1 MNELSTQEFFEIL
14 FGEAEGFLF
23 LGWRNEDGELNQFK
37 ALRYPD
43 ALDTAA
49 KIVELR
55 KDEDVYFSPMLY
67 SVPRR
72 KKSTVQ
78 TTPVCYSD
86 TDQFDPARFLIAPTL
101 NVQTSEGHTH
111 SYWVLDNQHYAR
123 EDVSRVSRAIA
134 IAHTEKDESGKDIG
148 VDPGGWDLTQLLRVP
163 GTTNRKLEDN
173 KKDEKPG
180 KVFVRDYTGEIYSLD
195 QIAEAYDPQN
205 VAAVDIHVASS
216 MPTDI
221 PDPMDVLPRV
231 ASIRRLANLY
241 SKEPSH
247 DQDWSDT
254 LYLFVSEMLR
264 EGFTPAETLSVGWN
278 AACNKYRRD
287 GRPKEHF
294 WEYDITRAVKD
305 PKNRP
310 RTRVEEEA
318 EDIPDDERTVRVT
331 GEGVAKE
338 VETLTIS
345 PEEVANLKP
354 TFVDDY
360 VKWAGTKTDAPEPYH
375 IAGALTILSL
385 ILGEWCVGDVQYGAQ
400 RLGMFFTV
408 LGETTDTRKTT
419 SRNLMKKL
427 IRMTEVGDYNYILTS
442 DATEEGLID
451 TLASRPYQSS
461 LYDRDEV
468 QKLIADIKGGKS
480 YMAGFLETL
489 NELYDGTAH
498 GRIRASK
505 STKDT
510 QVNFVQYLMG
520 IRSQF
525 QENLE
530 LGDFKSGW
538 GPRNV
543 FVRGESPPRTRENSR
558 LGQGRG
564 DKNKAD
570 RGLQRLAKKLTDARD
585 YWSNKQRHQRD
596 SPYWMRFED
605 SAWERQTDWEWD
617 LKDHFKDHPRF
628 EYLKPSIERMSINVM
643 KVAIMFAMM
652 REKDE
657 VEMEDVLNAHYIACQ
672 WVEDL
677 VVIVEG
683 VSESY
688 ELRHMRALEEYVL
701 SKEGLV
707 SVASAMKW
715 AVGKGMRRREFYEA
729 VETLTEMEVV
739 TIVTDKRGKRS
750 LSYAFKSGG

>member
-1 MNELSTQEFFEIL
+1 MNELTTQEFFEIL
-14 FGEAEGFLF
+14 FGNSEGFLF
-23 LGWRNEDGELNQFK
+23 LGWRNDEGELNQFK
-37 ALRYPD
+37 PLRYPE

-49 KIVELR
+49 KLVELH

-78 TTPVCYSD
+78 VTPVCYAD
-86 TDQFDPARFLIAPTL
+86 TDQFDPARFNIAPTL

-111 SYWVLDNQHYAR
+111 SYWVLDSIEYTR

-134 IAHTEKDESGKDIG
+134 FAHDERDENDNKIG
-148 VDPGGWDLTQLLRVP
+148 VDPSGWDLTQLLRVP
-163 GTTNRKLEDN
+163 GTKNTKRGEA
-173 KKDEKPG
+173 EP
-180 KVFVRDYTGEIYSLD
+180 VFVRDFNGNVYSLEELAD
-195 QIAEAYDPQN
+195 AYDPQN
-205 VAAVDIHVASS
+205 VSAVDIHVASS
-216 MPTDI
+216 MPTNI
-221 PDPMDVLPRV
+221 PDPMEVLPRV
-231 ASIRRLANLY
+231 ASIKRLSNLY
-241 SKEPSH
+241 SKEPDH

-264 EGFTPAETLSVGWN
+264 EGFTPAEVLSVGWN

-287 GRPKEHF
+287 NRPKEHF

-310 RTRVEEEA
+310 RTRVDEEA
-318 EDIPDDERTVRVT
+318 EDLDESERTVQVT
-331 GEGVAKE
+331 GEGIAKE
-338 VETLTIS
+338 IEALTLT
-345 PEEVANLKP
+345 PEEVDTLVP
-354 TFVDDY
+354 TFVDAY
-360 VKWAGTKTDAPEPYH
+360 VKWAETKTDAPVPYH
-375 IAGALTILSL
+375 IAGAITILSL
-385 ILGEWCVGDVQYGAQ
+385 ILGEWAVGDIQYGAQ

-419 SRNLMKKL
+419 SRNLMKRV
-427 IRMTEVGDYNYILTS
+427 IRMCEVGDYQYILTS
-442 DATEEGLID
+442 DATEESLID
-451 TLASRPYQSS
+451 TLASRPHQSS

-468 QKLIADIKGGKS
+468 QKLINDIKGGKG

-489 NELYDGTAH
+489 NELYDGWAR
-498 GRIRASK
+498 GRLRANK
-505 STKDT
+505 NTKDT

-530 LGDFKSGW
+530 LADFKSGW

-558 LGQGRG
+558 LSQGRG
-564 DKNKAD
+564 DSNKAD
-570 RGLQRLAKKLTDARD
+570 KGLQRLAKQLTDARD
-585 YWSNKQRHQRD
+585 YWANKQKHQRE

-605 SAWERQTDWEWD
+605 EAWIRQTDWEWD
-617 LKDHFKDHPRF
+617 VKDFFKDHPRY

-643 KVAIMFAMM
+643 KVAFLFAMM
-652 REKDE
+652 EQRDQ
-657 VEMEDVLNAHYIACQ
+657 VEMVDVLNAHYIACQ

-688 ELRHMRALEEYVL
+688 EMRHMRSLEEYVL
-701 SKEGLV
+701 GNDGLV
-707 SVASAMKW
+707 SVARALKW
-715 AVGKGMRRREFYEA
+715 ATTKGMKRREFYEA
-729 VETLTEMEVV
+729 LDTLTDMDVL
-739 TIVTDKRGKRS
+739 TIVEDRKGKKS
-750 LSYAFKSGG
+750 LSYAFKSS

>member
-1 MNELSTQEFFEIL
+1 MDGLSTQEFFEIL
-14 FGEAEGFLF
+14 FGNSEGFLF
-23 LGWRNEDGELNQFK
+23 LGWRNDEGELNQFK
-37 ALRYPD
+37 PLRYPD

-49 KIVELR
+49 KIVELH

-72 KKSTVQ
+72 KKSTVA
-78 TTPVCYSD
+78 TTPVCYAD
-86 TDQFDPARFLIAPTL
+86 TDQFDPSRYLIAPTL
-101 NVQTSEGHTH
+101 NVETSEGHTH
-111 SYWVLDNQHYAR
+111 SYWVLDSGEYSR

-134 IAHTEKDESGKDIG
+134 IAHDERNSKGEKIG
-148 VDPGGWDLTQLLRVP
+148 VDPSGWDLTQLLRVP
-163 GTTNRKLEDN
+163 GTRNTKR
-173 KKDEKPG
+173 G
-180 KVFVRDYTGEIYSLD
+180 KSEPVFVRDYTGNVYTLA
-195 QIAEAYDPQN
+195 QIADAYDPEN
-205 VAAVDIHVASS
+205 VGAVEVHVADTL
-216 MPTDI
+216 PNNI
-221 PDPMDVLPRV
+221 PDPMDVLPRM
-231 ASIRRLANLY
+231 AGIKKLSDLY
-241 SKEPSH
+241 SKEPEH

-264 EGFTPAETLSVGWN
+264 EGFTPAEVLSVGWN

-310 RTRVEEEA
+310 RTKVEEEA
-318 EDIPDDERTVRVT
+318 EDLEDYERTLQAT

-338 VETLTIS
+338 IEELTLT
-345 PEEVANLKP
+345 PEQIKNLRP
-354 TFVDDY
+354 TFVDAY

-385 ILGEWCVGDVQYGAQ
+385 ILGEWAVGDVQYGDQ

-419 SRNLMKKL
+419 SRNLMKRV
-427 IRMTEVGDYNYILTS
+427 IRMTEVGDYQYILTS

-451 TLASRPYQSS
+451 TLASRPHQSS

-468 QKLIADIKGGKS
+468 QKLISDIKGGKG

-489 NELYDGTAH
+489 NELYDGWAR
-498 GRIRASK
+498 GRIRAQK

-510 QVNFVQYLMG
+510 PVNFVQYLMG

-530 LGDFKSGW
+530 LSDFKSGW

-558 LGQGRG
+558 LAQGRQR
-564 DKNKAD
+564 DKKAD
-570 RGLQRLAKKLTDARD
+570 KGLQRLAKQLTDARD
-585 YWSNKQRHQRD
+585 YWSNKQDVTRET
-596 SPYWMRFED
+596 PYSMRFEED
-605 SAWERQTDWEWD
+605 AWEKQTDWEWD
-617 LKDHFKDHPRF
+617 LKEHFQDHPRF

-643 KVAIMFAMM
+643 KVAILFAMM
-652 REKDE
+652 RKQDQ

-688 ELRHMRALEEYVL
+688 EMRHMRSLEEYIIDND
-701 SKEGLV
+701 GLV
-707 SVASAMKW
+707 SLARALKW
-715 AVGKGMRRREFYEA
+715 ATGKGMKRREFYES
-729 VETLTEMEVV
+729 VETLTEMEIIN
-739 TIVTDKRGKRS
+739 IVDDKRGKKS
-750 LSYAFKSGG
+750 LSYAFKSS

>member
-14 FGEAEGFLF
+14 FGESEGFLF
-23 LGWRNEDGELNQFK
+23 LGWRNDEGELNQFK
-37 ALRYPD
+37 PLRYPD

-49 KIVELR
+49 KLVELH

-78 TTPVCYSD
+78 VTPVCYAD
-86 TDQFDPARFLIAPTL
+86 TDQFDPSRYLIAPTL
-101 NVQTSEGHTH
+101 NVETSGGHTH
-111 SYWVLDNQHYAR
+111 SYWVLDSNEYSR

-134 IAHTEKDESGKDIG
+134 LAHDERDAEGNKIG
-148 VDPGGWDLTQLLRVP
+148 VDPSGWDLTQLLRVP
-163 GTTNRKLEDN
+163 GTKNTKRGTAE
-173 KKDEKPG
+173 P
-180 KVFVRDYTGEIYSLD
+180 VFVRNFTGDIYSLEQLAD
-195 QIAEAYDPQN
+195 AYDPQN

-216 MPTDI
+216 YPTNI
-221 PDPMDVLPRV
+221 PDPMEVLPRV
-231 ASIRRLANLY
+231 AGIKRLSNLY
-241 SKEPSH
+241 SKEPEH

-264 EGFTPAETLSVGWN
+264 EGFTPAEVLSVGWN

-318 EDIPDDERTVRVT
+318 EDLQDHERTVQIA
-331 GEGVAKE
+331 GEGIAKE
-338 VETLTIS
+338 IEALTLTR
-345 PEEVANLKP
+345 EEIDGLRP
-354 TFVDDY
+354 TFVDAY
-360 VKWAGTKTDAPEPYH
+360 VKWAASKTDAPEPYH

-419 SRNLMKKL
+419 SRNLMKKV
-427 IRMTEVGDYNYILTS
+427 IRLTEVGDYQYILTS

-451 TLASRPYQSS
+451 TLASRPNQSS

-468 QKLIADIKGGKS
+468 QKLINDIKGGKG

-489 NELYDGTAH
+489 NELYDGWAR
-498 GRIRASK
+498 GRIRANK

-530 LGDFKSGW
+530 LADFKSGW

-558 LGQGRG
+558 LAQGRG
-564 DKNKAD
+564 NNNKAD
-570 RGLQRLAKKLTDARD
+570 KGLQRLAKQLTDARD
-585 YWSNKQRHQRD
+585 HWSSKKDVTRE
-596 SPYWMRFED
+596 SPYWMRFDED
-605 SAWERQTDWEWD
+605 AWERQTDWEWD
-617 LKDHFKDHPRF
+617 VKEFFVDHPRY

-643 KVAIMFAMM
+643 KVAILFAMM
-652 REKDE
+652 REQE
-657 VEMEDVLNAHYIACQ
+657 QVEMEDVLNAHYIACQ

-688 ELRHMRALEEYVL
+688 ELRHMRALEEYIL
-701 SKEGLV
+701 DNEGLV
-707 SVASAMKW
+707 SVARALKW
-715 AVGKGMRRREFYEA
+715 ATNKGIKRREFYES
-729 VETLTEMEVV
+729 VETLTEMEVI
-739 TIVTDKRGKRS
+739 TIVEDKRGKRS
-750 LSYAFKSGG
+750 LSYAFKSS

>member
-1 MNELSTQEFFEIL
+1 MNEQLTTKEFFEVL
-14 FGEAEGFLF
+14 FGESEGFLF
-23 LGWRNEDGELNQFK
+23 LGWRDDEGELNQFK
-37 ALRYPD
+37 SVRYPE
-43 ALDTAA
+43 ALDTAV
-49 KIVELR
+49 KVVELHEE
-55 KDEDVYFSPMLY
+55 EDVYFSPMLY

-72 KKSTVQ
+72 KKSTVAV
-78 TTPVCYSD
+78 TPVCYAD
-86 TDQFDPARFLIAPTL
+86 TDKFDPTQFIIAPTL
-101 NVQTSEGHTH
+101 NVQSSEGHTH
-111 SYWVLDNQHYAR
+111 SYWVLDSNQYAR
-123 EDVSRVSRAIA
+123 EDVARVSRAIA
-134 IAHTEKDESGKDIG
+134 VTHDERDEDGNKIG
-148 VDPGGWDLTQLLRVP
+148 VDPSGWDLTQLLRVP
-163 GTTNRKLEDN
+163 GTKNTKRGASD
-173 KKDEKPG
+173 D
-180 KVFVRDYTGEIYSLD
+180 VFVRDFSGEIYTLE
-195 QIAEAYDPQN
+195 QIADAYDPQN
-205 VAAVDIHVASS
+205 VSAVDIHVASS

-221 PDPMDVLPRV
+221 PDPMEVLPRV
-231 ASIRRLANLY
+231 AGIRRLSNLY
-241 SKEPSH
+241 SKEPEQ

-264 EGFTPAETLSVGWN
+264 EGFTPAEVLSVGWN

-287 GRPKEHF
+287 DRPKEHF

-310 RTRVEEEA
+310 RTRVEGEA
-318 EDIPDDERTVRVT
+318 EDLEDHEKTVRPT
-331 GEGVAKE
+331 GEGIAKE
-338 VETLTIS
+338 IEELVLTQGETS
-345 PEEVANLKP
+345 SLKR

-360 VKWAGTKTDAPEPYH
+360 VDWAKTKTDAPEPYH

-385 ILGEWCVGDVQYGAQ
+385 VLGEWCVGDVQYGAQ

-419 SRNLMKKL
+419 SRNLMKRV
-427 IRMTEVGDYNYILTS
+427 IRMTEVGDYQYILTS

-451 TLASRPYQSS
+451 TLASRPNQSS

-468 QKLIADIKGGKS
+468 QKLINDIKGGKG

-489 NELYDGTAH
+489 NELYDGWAR
-498 GRIRASK
+498 GRIRAAK

-530 LGDFKSGW
+530 LSDFKSGW

-558 LGQGRG
+558 LAQGRG
-564 DKNKAD
+564 DSNKVD
-570 RGLQRLAKKLTDARD
+570 RGLQKLAKKMTDARD
-585 YWSNKQRHQRD
+585 YWAAKQKHQRE
-596 SPYWMRFED
+596 SPYWMRFEED
-605 SAWERQTDWEWD
+605 AWMRHTDWEWD
-617 LKDHFKDHPRF
+617 VKDFFQDHPRF

-643 KVAIMFAMM
+643 KVAILFAMM
-652 REKDE
+652 NRRDQ

-688 ELRHMRALEEYVL
+688 ELRHMRSLEEYIL
-701 SKEGLV
+701 ENEGLV
-707 SVASAMKW
+707 SVARALKW
-715 AVGKGMRRREFYEA
+715 ATNKGMKRREFYES
-729 VETLTEMEVV
+729 VETLTEMDVIK
-739 TIVTDKRGKRS
+739 IVEDKRGKRS
-750 LSYAFKSGG
+750 LSYAFKSS

>member
-1 MNELSTQEFFEIL
+1 MSTREFFEII
-14 FGEAEGFLF
+14 FGDSEGFLF
-23 LGWRNEDGELNQFK
+23 IGWRGEDGELNQFK
-37 ALRYPD
+37 PLRYPD
-43 ALDTAA
+43 ALDTAV
-49 KIVELR
+49 KIVEMR

-86 TDQFDPARFLIAPTL
+86 TDTFDPSKFLIAPTL
-101 NVQTSEGHTH
+101 SVQTSEGHTH
-111 SYWVLDNQHYAR
+111 SYWVLDSDKYVR

-134 IAHTEKDESGKDIG
+134 MMHKDEG

-163 GTTNRKLEDN
+163 GTRNTKSEESKSDQ
-173 KKDEKPG
+173 EPG
-180 KVFVRDYTGEIYSLD
+180 PVFVRDFSGEIYTLE
-195 QIAEAYDPQN
+195 QIADAYDPQN
-205 VAAVDIHVASS
+205 VSAVDIHVASS
-216 MPTDI
+216 MPTHI

-231 ASIRRLANLY
+231 ASIRKLSDLY
-241 SKEPSH
+241 SKEPEH

-264 EGFTPAETLSVGWN
+264 EGFTPAEILSVGWN

-287 GRPKEHF
+287 DRPKEHF
-294 WEYDITRAVKD
+294 WEYDITRAIKD
-305 PKNRP
+305 PQNRP
-310 RTRVEEEA
+310 RTRVEEDAVDLDE
-318 EDIPDDERTVRVT
+318 EERTVRIV
-331 GEGVAKE
+331 GEGIAAEIEKL
-338 VETLTIS
+338 TLTT
-345 PEEVANLKP
+345 EEVSYLRS

-360 VKWAGTKTDAPEPYH
+360 VAWARSKTDAPEPYH

-385 ILGEWCVGDVQYGAQ
+385 ILGEWGVGDVQYGAQ

-419 SRNLMKKL
+419 SRNLMKRV
-427 IRMTEVGDYNYILTS
+427 IRLTEVGDYQYILTS

-451 TLASRPYQSS
+451 VLATRPNQSS

-468 QKLIADIKGGKS
+468 QKLISDIKGQKG
-480 YMAGFLETL
+480 YMKGFLETL
-489 NELYDGTAH
+489 NELYDGWAR
-498 GRIRASK
+498 GRIRAAK

-530 LGDFKSGW
+530 LSDFKSGW

-543 FVRGESPPRTRENSR
+543 FVRGESPERTRENSR
-558 LGQGRG
+558 LAQGKHG
-564 DKNKAD
+564 HNKVD
-570 RGLQRLAKKLTDARD
+570 RGLQRLAQTLTKARD
-585 YWSNKQRHQRD
+585 FWSSKKEVTRET
-596 SPYWMRFED
+596 PYRMRFDED
-605 SAWERQTDWEWD
+605 AWERQTDWEWD
-617 LKDHFKDHPRF
+617 VKEFFKDHPRY

-643 KVAIMFAMM
+643 KVAILFAMM
-652 REKDE
+652 EEQDQ
-657 VEMEDVLNAHYIACQ
+657 VQMPDVLNAHYIACQ

-688 ELRHMRALEEYVL
+688 ELRHMRSLEDYIL
-701 SKEGLV
+701 SKDGLV
-707 SVASAMKW
+707 SVASALKW
-715 AVGKGMRRREFYEA
+715 ATGNGMKRREFYEA
-729 VETLTEMEVV
+729 VETLTEMDIIS
-739 TIVTDKRGKRS
+739 IVEDRKGKRS
-750 LSYAFKSGG
+750 LSYGFKSDR

>member
-14 FGEAEGFLF
+14 FGESEGFLF
-23 LGWRNEDGELNQFK
+23 LGWRNDEGELNQFK
-37 ALRYPD
+37 PLRYPD

-49 KIVELR
+49 KIVELH

-78 TTPVCYSD
+78 VTPVCYAD
-86 TDQFDPARFLIAPTL
+86 TDQFDPARYNIAPTL

-111 SYWVLDNQHYAR
+111 SYWVLDSVEYSR

-134 IAHTEKDESGKDIG
+134 MAHDERDADGNKIG
-148 VDPGGWDLTQLLRVP
+148 VDPSGWDLTQLLRVP
-163 GTTNRKLEDN
+163 GTKNTKR
-173 KKDEKPG
+173 G
-180 KVFVRDYTGEIYSLD
+180 KAEPVYVRDFTGAIYSLEELAD
-195 QIAEAYDPQN
+195 AYDPQN

-216 MPTDI
+216 MPTNI

-231 ASIRRLANLY
+231 ASIKRLSNLY
-241 SKEPSH
+241 SKEPEH

-264 EGFTPAETLSVGWN
+264 EGFTPAEVLSVGWN

-310 RTRVEEEA
+310 RTRVDEEA
-318 EDIPDDERTVRVT
+318 EDLEDHERTLQIT
-331 GEGVAKE
+331 GEGIAKE
-338 VETLTIS
+338 IESLTLTR
-345 PEEVANLKP
+345 EEIDGLKP

-360 VKWAGTKTDAPEPYH
+360 VKWAASKTDAPEPYH

-419 SRNLMKKL
+419 SRNLMKRV
-427 IRMTEVGDYNYILTS
+427 IRLTEVGDYQYILTS

-451 TLASRPYQSS
+451 TLASRPFQSS

-468 QKLIADIKGGKS
+468 QKLISDIKGGKG

-489 NELYDGTAH
+489 NELYDGWAR
-498 GRIRASK
+498 GRIRANK

-530 LGDFKSGW
+530 LADFKSGW

-558 LGQGRG
+558 LAQGRG
-564 DKNKAD
+564 DNNKVD
-570 RGLQRLAKKLTDARD
+570 KGLQRLAKKLTDARD
-585 YWSNKQRHQRD
+585 YWAAKQKHQRE
-596 SPYWMRFED
+596 SPYWMRFDED
-605 SAWERQTDWEWD
+605 AWVRQTDWEWD
-617 LKDHFKDHPRF
+617 VKEFFADHPRY

-643 KVAIMFAMM
+643 KVAILFAMM
-652 REKDE
+652 RQQDQ

-688 ELRHMRALEEYVL
+688 EMRHMRALEEYVL
-701 SKEGLV
+701 DNEGLV
-707 SVASAMKW
+707 SVARALKW
-715 AVGKGMRRREFYEA
+715 ATGRGMKRREFYEA
-729 VETLTEMEVV
+729 LETLTEMDVIK
-739 TIVTDKRGKRS
+739 IVEDKRGKRS
-750 LSYAFKSGG
+750 LSYAFKSS

>member
-1 MNELSTQEFFEIL
+1 MDGLSTQEFFEIL
-14 FGEAEGFLF
+14 FGNSEGFLF
-23 LGWRNEDGELNQFK
+23 LGWRNDEGELNQFK
-37 ALRYPD
+37 PLRYPD

-49 KIVELR
+49 KIVELH

-72 KKSTVQ
+72 KKTTVA
-78 TTPVCYSD
+78 TTPVCYAD

-101 NVQTSEGHTH
+101 NVETSEGHTH
-111 SYWVLDNQHYAR
+111 SYWVLDSDEYSR
-123 EDVSRVSRAIA
+123 EDVARVSRAIA
-134 IAHTEKDESGKDIG
+134 IAHDERDANGEKVG
-148 VDPGGWDLTQLLRVP
+148 VDPSGWDLTQLLRVP
-163 GTTNRKLEDN
+163 GTVNTKRDKHQ
-173 KKDEKPG
+173 P
-180 KVFVRDYTGEIYSLD
+180 VFVRDYTGNVYTLA
-195 QIAEAYDPQN
+195 QIADAYDPRN
-205 VAAVDIHVASS
+205 VEAVEVHVADQL
-216 MPTDI
+216 PANI
-221 PDPMDVLPRV
+221 PDPMDVLPRM
-231 ASIRRLANLY
+231 AGIKKLSDLY
-241 SKEPSH
+241 SKEPEY

-264 EGFTPAETLSVGWN
+264 EGFTPSEVLAVGWN

-318 EDIPDDERTVRVT
+318 KDLENYERTLQPT
-331 GEGVAKE
+331 GEGIAREIEKL
-338 VETLTIS
+338 TLTQ
-345 PEEVANLKP
+345 EQVDNLTP
-354 TFVDDY
+354 TFVDSY
-360 VKWAGTKTDAPEPYH
+360 VKWASSKTDAPAPYH
-375 IAGALTILSL
+375 VAGALTILSL
-385 ILGEWCVGDVQYGAQ
+385 ILGEWAVGDVQYGNQ

-419 SRNLMKKL
+419 SRNLMKRV
-427 IRMTEVGDYNYILTS
+427 IRMTEVGDYQYILTS

-451 TLASRPYQSS
+451 TLASRPHQSS

-468 QKLIADIKGGKS
+468 QKLITDIKGGKG

-489 NELYDGTAH
+489 NELYDGWAR
-498 GRIRASK
+498 GRIRAQK

-510 QVNFVQYLMG
+510 PVNFVQYLMG

-530 LGDFKSGW
+530 LADFKSGW

-558 LGQGRG
+558 LAQGRERER
-564 DKNKAD
+564 KAD
-570 RGLQRLAKKLTDARD
+570 KGLQRLAKQLTDARD
-585 YWSNKQRHQRD
+585 YWSNKKDVTRET
-596 SPYWMRFED
+596 PYLMRFD
-605 SAWERQTDWEWD
+605 DDAWDKQSNWEWD
-617 LKDHFKDHPRF
+617 LKEHFQEHPRY
-628 EYLKPSIERMSINVM
+628 EYLKPSLERMSINVM
-643 KVAIMFAMM
+643 KVAILFAMM
-652 REKDE
+652 RQQEQ
-657 VEMEDVLNAHYIACQ
+657 VAMEDVLNAHYIACQ

-688 ELRHMRALEEYVL
+688 EMRHMRALEEYIIDN
-701 SKEGLV
+701 EGLV
-707 SVASAMKW
+707 SLARALKW
-715 AVGKGMRRREFYEA
+715 ATSNGVKRREFYES
-729 VETLTEMEVV
+729 VETLVEMEIISI
-739 TIVTDKRGKRS
+739 TDDKRGKKS
-750 LSYAFKSGG
+750 LSYAFKSS